1 MFKIKALI
9 FPKIVEY
16 IPMKVLEKNENT
28 EIK

>member
-9 FPKIVEY
+9 FPKIVKY